1 MATIQTSIKIFDGM
15 TPAFRNMTTSIN
27 TTINSLE
34 RLQRELRNPLDE
46 GGIQASV
53 KIFDRMAPALKN
65 MNTSINAT
73 AKSLERLQQKLNNPI
88 NAGNIQA
95 SQQNLKN
102 IESILTRIEQKI
114 GRNTNEQEN
123 FNNKIRKGSEEGSLL
138 VSKLKSLAGVY
149 IGIRGIE
156 SITKAADTIASTKAR
171 LNLMNDGLQT
181 TEQLN
186 KMIYLSAQSARASYA
201 DTAAQVAKLGI
212 LAGDAFG
219 SSAEVVKFT
228 ELMNKAFVIGGT
240 SASEASAAMYQLT
253 QAMGAGK
260 LQGDE
265 FRSIM
270 ENAPL
275 LATKIADAMGK
286 TKDQL
291 KELSSSGAITAD
303 VIRNALFKASD
314 EIEKKFA
321 SMPITFSQA
330 LTMMKN
336 DAYMIFGQTL
346 GKISGAL
353 QSVRFSEIVVSMRN
367 VMIAISSNIYDTLN
381 IIKNILNSD
390 FFSDFVQGIT
400 LGTVLIIQGL
410 GGITNAA
417 LSVVNVFAQ
426 NWNIIEPIVYGVVA
440 AIAIYSL
447 ALAGMWIWEKL
458 VAASKFAM
466 MFAQMLLNTKTLAG
480 YAYLIK
486 YAAGQWIANE
496 AMLACPIFWI
506 VAGILA
512 FIVVVF
518 VAVAAVNKFAGTNLT
533 ALGVIV
539 GAVFAAVAF
548 IQNIMIWLFNRCVD
562 VNEGIANGWNQCVYH
577 MKQAIAKGVI
587 FIIEKMASLNDS
599 VNNAGNALGKA
610 FVTGANIAIRGVNKL
625 IDLLNKIPGINIG
638 KVGEATFTPVKADNS
653 YIKQQINSLNRW
665 VGDAPEKI
673 KLERMQYKDIG
684 AEFQKGNA
692 LGTKWQNAI
701 SNKLKDTFD
710 INKMLEDAKDKLGL
724 KDLWDKENPLNN
736 LGGFGGD
743 LGKNVKDTAGNTA
756 KMAKTMDKSQE
767 DLKYLRDIAEQEVI
781 NRFTGVNI
789 KIDMNNT
796 NNISKDADVDG
807 IVNVLTEKL
816 NDAMVVSAEG
826 IV

>member
-15 TPAFRNMTTSIN
+15 TPAFRNMTNSIN

-34 RLQRELRNPLDE
+34 RLQGR
-46 GGIQASV
+46 
-53 KIFDRMAPALKN
+53 
-65 MNTSINAT
+65 
-73 AKSLERLQQKLNNPI
+73 LNNPL

-95 SQQNLKN
+95 SQQSLNN

-123 FNNKIRKGSEEGSLL
+123 FNNKIRQGSEAGSLL
-138 VSKLKSLAGVY
+138 VSKLKSIAGIY
-149 IGIRGIE
+149 IGIKGIE

-181 TEQLN
+181 TDQLN

-219 SSAEVVKFT
+219 SSVEVVKFT

-240 SASEASAAMYQLT
+240 SANEASAAMYQLT

-270 ENAPL
+270 ENAPM

-291 KELSSSGAITAD
+291 KDLSSSGAITAD
-303 VIRNALFKASD
+303 IIRNALFKASA

-336 DAYMIFGQTL
+336 DAYMIFSETL

-400 LGTVLIIQGL
+400 LGAVLIIQGL

-426 NWNIIEPIVYGVVA
+426 NWNIIEPIVYGVAAAIGIYTIVAIALAVANKVASLSAAWFNFQMTQTVIMHELATGATWMQVA
-440 AIAIYSL
+440 AQYGLNA
-447 ALAGMWIWEKL
+447 AL
-458 VAASKFAM
+458 
-466 MFAQMLLNTKTLAG
+466 
-480 YAYLIK
+480 Y
-486 YAAGQWIANE
+486 
-496 AMLACPIFWI
+496 ACPLTWI
-506 VAGILA
+506 VLG
-512 FIVVVF
+512 FIAVIAVVF
-518 VAVAAVNKFAGTNLT
+518 VAVAAINKFAGTSLT
-533 ALGVIV
+533 VLGVIV
-539 GAVFAAVAF
+539 GAVFAAVAT
-548 IQNIMIWLFNRCVD
+548 IQNIMIGLLNGCIT
-562 VNEGIANGWNQCVYH
+562 VNEAIANGWNQCVFL

-599 VNNAGNALGKA
+599 VNSAGNALGKA
-610 FVTGANIAIRGVNKL
+610 FIDGANIAIRGVNKL
-625 IDLLNKIPGINIG
+625 VDLLNKIPGVNIG

-653 YIKQQINSLNRW
+653 YIKQQIDSLNRW
-665 VGDAPEKI
+665 VGDAPEKVI
-673 KLERMQYKDIG
+673 LERMGYKDIG
-684 AEFQKGNA
+684 AAFEKGNA
-692 LGTKWQNAI
+692 LGTKWQK
-701 SNKLKDTFD
+701 SLEKKLKDTFD

-767 DLKYLRDIAEQEVI
+767 DLKYLRDIAEQETI

-796 NNISKDADVDG
+796 NNINSEADVDG

>member
-1 MATIQTSIKIFDGM
+1 M

-34 RLQRELRNPLDE
+34 RLQQRLHNPLNT
-46 GGIQASV
+46 GGIQAS
-53 KIFDRMAPALKN
+53 
-65 MNTSINAT
+65 
-73 AKSLERLQQKLNNPI
+73 QQSLNN
-88 NAGNIQA
+88 
-95 SQQNLKN
+95 
-102 IESILTRIEQKI
+102 IENILTRIEQKI

-123 FNNKIRKGSEEGSLL
+123 FNNKIKQGSEAGSLL
-138 VSKLKSLAGVY
+138 VSKLKSLAGIY

-219 SSAEVVKFT
+219 SSAEVIKFT

-240 SASEASAAMYQLT
+240 SANEASAAMYQLT

-321 SMPITFSQA
+321 SMPVTFSQA

-353 QSVRFSEIVVSMRN
+353 QSVRFSEIVVSIRN

-381 IIKNILNSD
+381 IIKNILNSE
-390 FFSDFVQGIT
+390 FFSNLVQGFTFCAVVIT
-400 LGTVLIIQGL
+400 KSLGSIVNT
-410 GGITNAA
+410 A
-417 LSVVNVFAQ
+417 LNIVNIFAQ
-426 NWNIIEPIVYGVVA
+426 NWSIIKPIVFGVASVFILFRGVLLATKIATIGNVIANVA
-440 AIAIYSL
+440 H
-447 ALAGMWIWEKL
+447 
-458 VAASKFAM
+458 AASSSLSALM
-466 MFAQMLLNTKTLAG
+466 TNIQAAALMRSNGATLSATIATWGLN
-480 YAYLIK
+480 
-486 YAAGQWIANE
+486 AAL
-496 AMLACPIFWI
+496 LACPITW
-506 VAGILA
+506 VVLGILA
-512 FIVVVF
+512 FVVVVF
-518 VAVAAVNKFAGTNLT
+518 VAVAAVNKFAGTSLT

-539 GAVFAAVAF
+539 GAVFAAVAA
-548 IQNIMIWLFNRCVD
+548 IQNVMIWLLNGCIA
-562 VNEGIANGWNQCVYH
+562 VNEGITNGWNQCVYL

-587 FIIEKMASLNDS
+587 FIIEKMASLNNS

-610 FVTGANIAIRGVNKL
+610 FIDGANIAIRGVNKL
-625 IDLLNKIPGINIG
+625 IDLINKIPGINIG

-653 YIKQQINSLNRW
+653 YIKQQIDSLNRW
-665 VGDAPEKI
+665 VGDAPEKV
-673 KLERMQYKDIG
+673 KLERMGYKDIG
-684 AEFQKGNA
+684 AAFQKGNA

-701 SNKLKDTFD
+701 TDKFKDTFD
-710 INKMLEDAKDKLGL
+710 INKMLEDAKKKLGL
-724 KDLWDKENPLNN
+724 DDLWNKQNPLNN

-767 DLKYLRDIAEQEVI
+767 DLKYLRDIAEQETI

-796 NNISKDADVDG
+796 NNISKDTDVDG

>member
-34 RLQRELRNPLDE
+34 RLQQRLHNPL
-46 GGIQASV
+46 
-53 KIFDRMAPALKN
+53 
-65 MNTSINAT
+65 
-73 AKSLERLQQKLNNPI
+73 
-88 NAGNIQA
+88 NAGSIQA
-95 SQQNLKN
+95 SQQSLNN

-123 FNNKIRKGSEEGSLL
+123 FNNKIRQGSEAGSLL
-138 VSKLKSLAGVY
+138 VSKLKSIAGIY
-149 IGIRGIE
+149 IGIKGIE
-156 SITKAADTIASTKAR
+156 SITKATDTIASTKAR

-219 SSAEVVKFT
+219 SSAEVIKFT

-240 SASEASAAMYQLT
+240 SANEASAAMYQLT

-275 LATKIADAMGK
+275 LAAKIADAMGK

-303 VIRNALFKASD
+303 VIRNALFKASN

-336 DAYMIFGQTL
+336 DAYMIFSETL

-400 LGTVLIIQGL
+400 LGAVLIIQGL

-426 NWNIIEPIVYGVVA
+426 NWNIIEPIVYGVAAAIGIYTIA
-440 AIAIYSL
+440 AIALAVANKVASL
-447 ALAGMWIWEKL
+447 SAAWFNFQMTQTVIMHELATGATWMQ
-458 VAASKFAM
+458 VAA
-466 MFAQMLLNTKTLAG
+466 QYGLN
-480 YAYLIK
+480 
-486 YAAGQWIANE
+486 AA
-496 AMLACPIFWI
+496 LYACPLTWI
-506 VAGILA
+506 VLG
-512 FIVVVF
+512 FIAVIAVVF
-518 VAVAAVNKFAGTNLT
+518 VAVAAINKFAGTSLT
-533 ALGVIV
+533 VLGVIV
-539 GAVFAAVAF
+539 GAVFAAVAT
-548 IQNIMIWLFNRCVD
+548 IQNIMIGLLNGCIA
-562 VNEGIANGWNQCVYH
+562 VNEGITNGWNQCVYL

-587 FIIEKMASLNDS
+587 FIIEKMASLNNS

-610 FVTGANIAIRGVNKL
+610 FIDGANIAIRGVNKL
-625 IDLLNKIPGINIG
+625 IDLINKIPGINIG

-653 YIKQQINSLNRW
+653 YIKQQIDSLNKW

-673 KLERMQYKDIG
+673 KLDRMGYKDIG

-701 SNKLKDTFD
+701 TDKFKDTFD

-724 KDLWDKENPLNN
+724 KDLWDKDNPLNN

-767 DLKYLRDIAEQEVI
+767 DLKYLRDIAEQETI

-796 NNISKDADVDG
+796 NNISKDTDVDG

>member
-1 MATIQTSIKIFDGM
+1 MATIQTSIRIFDGM

-34 RLQRELRNPLDE
+34 RLQQRLHNPLNT
-46 GGIQASV
+46 GGIQ
-53 KIFDRMAPALKN
+53 
-65 MNTSINAT
+65 T
-73 AKSLERLQQKLNNPI
+73 
-88 NAGNIQA
+88 
-95 SQQNLKN
+95 SQQSLNN

-123 FNNKIRKGSEEGSLL
+123 FNNKIKQGSEASSVL
-138 VSKLKSLAGVY
+138 VAKLRSIAGVY
-149 IGIRGIE
+149 IGIKGIE

-181 TEQLN
+181 TDQLN

-201 DTAAQVAKLGI
+201 DTAAQIAKLGI

-219 SSAEVVKFT
+219 SSAEVIKFT

-240 SASEASAAMYQLT
+240 SANEASAAMYQLT

-275 LATKIADAMGK
+275 LAAKIADAMGK

-303 VIRNALFKASD
+303 IIRNALFKASN

-400 LGTVLIIQGL
+400 LGAILIINGL
-410 GGITNAA
+410 GWVTNAA
-417 LSVVNVFAQ
+417 LNVANVFAQ
-426 NWNIIEPIVYGVVA
+426 NWNIIEPIVYGVAAAIGIYTIA
-440 AIAIYSL
+440 AIALAVANKVASL
-447 ALAGMWIWEKL
+447 SAAWFNFQMTQTVIMHELATGATWMQ
-458 VAASKFAM
+458 VAA
-466 MFAQMLLNTKTLAG
+466 QYGLNAAL
-480 YAYLIK
+480 YACPLT
-486 YAAGQWIANE
+486 WIA
-496 AMLACPIFWI
+496 L
-506 VAGILA
+506 G
-512 FIVVVF
+512 FIAVIAVVF
-518 VAVAAVNKFAGTNLT
+518 VAVAAINKFAGTSLT
-533 ALGVIV
+533 VLGVIV
-539 GAVFAAVAF
+539 GAVFAAVAA
-548 IQNIMIWLFNRCVD
+548 IQNVMIWLLNGCIA
-562 VNEGIANGWNQCVYH
+562 VNEGITNGWNQCVYL

-610 FVTGANIAIRGVNKL
+610 FVAGANIAIRGVNKL
-625 IDLLNKIPGINIG
+625 IDLLNKIPGVNIG

-653 YIKQQINSLNRW
+653 YIKQQIDSLNKW

-673 KLERMQYKDIG
+673 KLDRMGYKDIG
-684 AEFQKGNA
+684 AAFQKGNA

-701 SNKLKDTFD
+701 TDKFKDTFD
-710 INKMLEDAKDKLGL
+710 INKMLEDAKKKLGL
-724 KDLWDKENPLNN
+724 DDLWNKQNPLNN

-767 DLKYLRDIAEQEVI
+767 DLKYLRDIAEQETI

>member
-34 RLQRELRNPLDE
+34 RLQQRLHNPL
-46 GGIQASV
+46 
-53 KIFDRMAPALKN
+53 
-65 MNTSINAT
+65 
-73 AKSLERLQQKLNNPI
+73 
-88 NAGNIQA
+88 NAGSIQA
-95 SQQNLKN
+95 SQQSLNN

-123 FNNKIRKGSEEGSLL
+123 FNNKIRQGSEAGSLL
-138 VSKLKSLAGVY
+138 VSKLKSIAGIY
-149 IGIRGIE
+149 IGIKGIE

-219 SSAEVVKFT
+219 SSAEVIKFT

-240 SASEASAAMYQLT
+240 SANEASAAMYQLT

-275 LATKIADAMGK
+275 LAAKIADAMGK

-303 VIRNALFKASD
+303 VIRNALFKASN

-336 DAYMIFGQTL
+336 DAYMIFSETL

-400 LGTVLIIQGL
+400 LGAVLIIQGL

-426 NWNIIEPIVYGVVA
+426 NWNIIEPIVYGVAAAIGIYTIA
-440 AIAIYSL
+440 AIALAVANKVASL
-447 ALAGMWIWEKL
+447 SAAWFNFQMTQTVIMHELATGATWMQ
-458 VAASKFAM
+458 VAA
-466 MFAQMLLNTKTLAG
+466 QYGLN
-480 YAYLIK
+480 
-486 YAAGQWIANE
+486 AA
-496 AMLACPIFWI
+496 LYACPLTWI
-506 VAGILA
+506 VLG
-512 FIVVVF
+512 FIAVIAVVF
-518 VAVAAVNKFAGTNLT
+518 VAVAAINKFAGTSLT
-533 ALGVIV
+533 VLGVIV
-539 GAVFAAVAF
+539 GAVFAAVAT
-548 IQNIMIWLFNRCVD
+548 IQNIMIGLLNGCIA
-562 VNEGIANGWNQCVYH
+562 VNVGITNGWNQCVYL

-587 FIIEKMASLNDS
+587 FIIEKMASLNNS

-610 FVTGANIAIRGVNKL
+610 FIDGANIAIRGVNKL
-625 IDLLNKIPGINIG
+625 IDLINKIPGINIG

-653 YIKQQINSLNRW
+653 YIKQQIDSLNKW

-673 KLERMQYKDIG
+673 KLDRMGYKDIG

-701 SNKLKDTFD
+701 TDKFKDTFD
-710 INKMLEDAKDKLGL
+710 INKMLEDAKKKLGL
-724 KDLWDKENPLNN
+724 DDLWNKQNPLNN

-767 DLKYLRDIAEQEVI
+767 DLKYLRDIAEQETI

-796 NNISKDADVDG
+796 NNISKDTDVDG

>member
-27 TTINSLE
+27 TTINSL
-34 RLQRELRNPLDE
+34 D
-46 GGIQASV
+46 
-53 KIFDRMAPALKN
+53 
-65 MNTSINAT
+65 
-73 AKSLERLQQKLNNPI
+73 RLQQRLHNPI
-88 NAGNIQA
+88 NAGSIQA
-95 SQQNLKN
+95 SQQSLNN

-114 GRNTNEQEN
+114 KGNTNEQEN
-123 FNNKIRKGSEEGSLL
+123 FNNKIRQGSEAGSLL
-138 VSKLKSLAGVY
+138 VSKLKSIAGIY
-149 IGIRGIE
+149 IGIKGIE

-181 TEQLN
+181 TDQLN

-240 SASEASAAMYQLT
+240 SANEASAAMYQLT

-270 ENAPL
+270 ENAPM

-321 SMPITFSQA
+321 SMAITFSQA

-336 DAYMIFGQTL
+336 DAYMIFSETL

-400 LGTVLIIQGL
+400 LGAVLIIQGL

-426 NWNIIEPIVYGVVA
+426 NWNIIEPIVYGVAAAIGIYTIA
-440 AIAIYSL
+440 AIALAVANKVASL
-447 ALAGMWIWEKL
+447 SAAWFNFQMTQTVIMHELATGATWMQ
-458 VAASKFAM
+458 VAA
-466 MFAQMLLNTKTLAG
+466 QYGLN
-480 YAYLIK
+480 
-486 YAAGQWIANE
+486 AA
-496 AMLACPIFWI
+496 LYACPLTWI
-506 VAGILA
+506 VLG
-512 FIVVVF
+512 FIAVIAVVF
-518 VAVAAVNKFAGTNLT
+518 VAVAAINKFAGTSLT
-533 ALGVIV
+533 VLGVIV
-539 GAVFAAVAF
+539 GAVFAAVAA
-548 IQNIMIWLFNRCVD
+548 IQNVMIWLLNGCIA
-562 VNEGIANGWNQCVYH
+562 VNEGITNGWNQCVYL

-599 VNNAGNALGKA
+599 VNSAGNALGKA
-610 FVTGANIAIRGVNKL
+610 FIDGANIAIRGVNKL
-625 IDLLNKIPGINIG
+625 VDLLNKIPGVDIG

-653 YIKQQINSLNRW
+653 TIKKQIADLNKW

-701 SNKLKDTFD
+701 TDKFKDTFD
-710 INKMLEDAKDKLGL
+710 INKMLEDAKKKLGL
-724 KDLWDKENPLNN
+724 DDLWNKQNPLNN

-767 DLKYLRDIAEQEVI
+767 DLKYLRDIAEQETI

-796 NNISKDADVDG
+796 NNISKDTDVDG

-816 NDAMVVSAEG
+816 NDAMIVSAEG

>member
-34 RLQRELRNPLDE
+34 RLQQRLHNPLNT
-46 GGIQASV
+46 GGIQAS
-53 KIFDRMAPALKN
+53 
-65 MNTSINAT
+65 
-73 AKSLERLQQKLNNPI
+73 QQSLNN
-88 NAGNIQA
+88 
-95 SQQNLKN
+95 
-102 IESILTRIEQKI
+102 IENILTRIEQKI

-123 FNNKIRKGSEEGSLL
+123 FNNKIKQGSEAGSLL
-138 VSKLKSLAGVY
+138 VSKLKSLAGIY

-201 DTAAQVAKLGI
+201 DTAAQVSKLGI
-212 LAGDAFG
+212 LAGEAFG
-219 SSAEVVKFT
+219 SSAEVVKFA
-228 ELMNKAFVIGGT
+228 ELMNKSFVIGGT

-253 QAMGAGK
+253 QAMAAGK

-275 LATKIADAMGK
+275 LATKIAESMGK
-286 TKDQL
+286 GKEALKD
-291 KELSSSGAITAD
+291 LSRTGAITAD
-303 VIRNALFKASD
+303 VVRNALFKASA
-314 EIEKKFA
+314 EIEKKFE

-353 QSVRFSEIVVSMRN
+353 QSVRFSEIVVSIRN

-381 IIKNILNSD
+381 IIKNILNSE
-390 FFSDFVQGIT
+390 FFSNLVQGFTFCVVVIT
-400 LGTVLIIQGL
+400 KSLGSIVNT
-410 GGITNAA
+410 A
-417 LSVVNVFAQ
+417 LNIVNIFAQ
-426 NWNIIEPIVYGVVA
+426 NWSIIKPIVFGVASVFILFRGVLLATKIATIGNVIANVA
-440 AIAIYSL
+440 H
-447 ALAGMWIWEKL
+447 
-458 VAASKFAM
+458 AASSSLSALM
-466 MFAQMLLNTKTLAG
+466 TNIQAAALMRSNGATLSATIATWGLN
-480 YAYLIK
+480 
-486 YAAGQWIANE
+486 AAL
-496 AMLACPIFWI
+496 LACPITW
-506 VAGILA
+506 VVLGILA
-512 FIVVVF
+512 FVVVVF
-518 VAVAAVNKFAGTNLT
+518 VAVAAVNKFAGTSLT

-539 GAVFAAVAF
+539 GAVFAAVAA
-548 IQNIMIWLFNRCVD
+548 IQNVMIWLLNGCIA
-562 VNEGIANGWNQCVYH
+562 VNEGITNGWNQCVYL

-587 FIIEKMASLNDS
+587 FIIEKMASLNNS

-610 FVTGANIAIRGVNKL
+610 FIDGANIAIRGVNKL
-625 IDLLNKIPGINIG
+625 IDLINKIPGINIG

-653 YIKQQINSLNRW
+653 YIKQQIDSLSRW
-665 VGDAPEKI
+665 VGDAPEKV
-673 KLERMQYKDIG
+673 KLERMGYKDIG
-684 AEFQKGNA
+684 AAFQKGNA

-701 SNKLKDTFD
+701 TDKFKDTFD
-710 INKMLEDAKDKLGL
+710 INKMLEDAKKKLGL
-724 KDLWDKENPLNN
+724 DDLWNKQNPLNN

-767 DLKYLRDIAEQEVI
+767 DLKYLRDIAEQETI

-796 NNISKDADVDG
+796 NNINKDADLDG

-826 IV
+826 VV

>member
-27 TTINSLE
+27 TTINSL
-34 RLQRELRNPLDE
+34 D
-46 GGIQASV
+46 
-53 KIFDRMAPALKN
+53 
-65 MNTSINAT
+65 
-73 AKSLERLQQKLNNPI
+73 RLQQRLHNPI
-88 NAGNIQA
+88 NAGSIQA
-95 SQQNLKN
+95 SQQSLNN

-123 FNNKIRKGSEEGSLL
+123 FNNKIKQGSEAGSLL
-138 VSKLKSLAGVY
+138 VSKLKSIAGIY
-149 IGIRGIE
+149 IGIKGIE

-181 TEQLN
+181 TDQLN

-219 SSAEVVKFT
+219 SSAEVIKFT

-240 SASEASAAMYQLT
+240 SANEASAAMYQLT

-303 VIRNALFKASD
+303 VIRNALFKASN
-314 EIEKKFA
+314 EIEKKFE

-353 QSVRFSEIVVSMRN
+353 QSVRFSEIVVSIRN

-381 IIKNILNSD
+381 IIKNILNSE
-390 FFSDFVQGIT
+390 FFSNLVQGFTFCAVVIT
-400 LGTVLIIQGL
+400 KSLGSIVNT
-410 GGITNAA
+410 A
-417 LSVVNVFAQ
+417 LNIVNIFAQ
-426 NWNIIEPIVYGVVA
+426 NWSIIKPIVFGVASVFILFRGVLLATKIATIGNVIANVA
-440 AIAIYSL
+440 H
-447 ALAGMWIWEKL
+447 
-458 VAASKFAM
+458 AASSSLSALM
-466 MFAQMLLNTKTLAG
+466 TNIQAAALMRSNGATLSATIATWGLN
-480 YAYLIK
+480 
-486 YAAGQWIANE
+486 AAL
-496 AMLACPIFWI
+496 LACPITW
-506 VAGILA
+506 VVLGILA
-512 FIVVVF
+512 FVVVVF
-518 VAVAAVNKFAGTNLT
+518 VAVAAVNKFAGTSLT

-562 VNEGIANGWNQCVYH
+562 VNEGITNGWNQCVFF

-653 YIKQQINSLNRW
+653 HIKQQINSLNRW
-665 VGDAPEKI
+665 VGDAPEKV
-673 KLERMQYKDIG
+673 KLDRMGYKDIG

-767 DLKYLRDIAEQEVI
+767 DLKYLRDIAEQETI

-796 NNISKDADVDG
+796 NNISKDTDLDG

-826 IV
+826 VV

>member
-15 TPAFRNMTTSIN
+15 TPAFRNMTNSIN

-34 RLQRELRNPLDE
+34 RLQGR
-46 GGIQASV
+46 
-53 KIFDRMAPALKN
+53 
-65 MNTSINAT
+65 
-73 AKSLERLQQKLNNPI
+73 LNNPL

-95 SQQNLKN
+95 SQQSLNN

-123 FNNKIRKGSEEGSLL
+123 FNNKIRQGSEAGSLL
-138 VSKLKSLAGVY
+138 VSKLKSLAGIY

-201 DTAAQVAKLGI
+201 DTAAQVSKLGI
-212 LAGDAFG
+212 LAGEAFG
-219 SSAEVVKFT
+219 SSAEVVKFA
-228 ELMNKAFVIGGT
+228 ELMNKSFVIGGT

-253 QAMGAGK
+253 QAMAAGK

-275 LATKIADAMGK
+275 LATKIAESMGK
-286 TKDQL
+286 GKEALKD
-291 KELSSSGAITAD
+291 LSRTGAITAD
-303 VIRNALFKASD
+303 VVRNALFKASA
-314 EIEKKFA
+314 EIEKKFE

-353 QSVRFSEIVVSMRN
+353 QSVRFSEIVVSIRN

-381 IIKNILNSD
+381 IIKNILNSE
-390 FFSDFVQGIT
+390 FFSNLVQGFTFCVVVIT
-400 LGTVLIIQGL
+400 KSLGSIVNTALNIVNIFAQNSSIIKPIVFGVASVFILFRGVLLATKIATIGNVIANVAHAASSSLSALMTNIQAAALMRSNGATLSATIATWGL
-410 GGITNAA
+410 NAA
-417 LSVVNVFAQ
+417 L
-426 NWNIIEPIVYGVVA
+426 
-440 AIAIYSL
+440 
-447 ALAGMWIWEKL
+447 
-458 VAASKFAM
+458 
-466 MFAQMLLNTKTLAG
+466 
-480 YAYLIK
+480 
-486 YAAGQWIANE
+486 
-496 AMLACPIFWI
+496 LACPITW
-506 VAGILA
+506 VVLGILA
-512 FIVVVF
+512 FVVVVF
-518 VAVAAVNKFAGTNLT
+518 VAVAAVNKFAGTSLT

-539 GAVFAAVAF
+539 GAVFAAVAA
-548 IQNIMIWLFNRCVD
+548 IQNVMIWLLNGCIA
-562 VNEGIANGWNQCVYH
+562 VNEGITNGWNQCVYL

-610 FVTGANIAIRGVNKL
+610 FVAGANIAIRGVNKL
-625 IDLLNKIPGINIG
+625 IDLLNKIPGVNIG

-653 YIKQQINSLNRW
+653 YIKQQIDSLNKW

-673 KLERMQYKDIG
+673 KLDRMGYKDIG

-701 SNKLKDTFD
+701 TDKFKDTFD
-710 INKMLEDAKDKLGL
+710 INKMLEDAKKKLGL
-724 KDLWDKENPLNN
+724 DDLWNKQNPLNN

-796 NNISKDADVDG
+796 NNINSDTDVDG

>member
-27 TTINSLE
+27 TTINSL
-34 RLQRELRNPLDE
+34 D
-46 GGIQASV
+46 
-53 KIFDRMAPALKN
+53 
-65 MNTSINAT
+65 
-73 AKSLERLQQKLNNPI
+73 RLQQRLHNPI
-88 NAGNIQA
+88 NAGSIQA
-95 SQQNLKN
+95 SQQSLNN

-114 GRNTNEQEN
+114 KGNTNEQEN
-123 FNNKIRKGSEEGSLL
+123 FNNKIRQGSEAGSLL
-138 VSKLKSLAGVY
+138 VSKLKSLAGIY

-181 TEQLN
+181 TDQLN

-201 DTAAQVAKLGI
+201 DTAAQVSKLGI
-212 LAGDAFG
+212 LAGDAFS
-219 SSAEVVKFT
+219 SSAEVVKFA
-228 ELMNKAFVIGGT
+228 ELMNKSFVIGGT

-253 QAMGAGK
+253 QAMAAGK

-275 LATKIADAMGK
+275 LAEKIAQSMGK
-286 TKDQL
+286 GKEALKD
-291 KELSSSGAITAD
+291 LSRTGAITAD
-303 VIRNALFKASD
+303 VVRNALFKASA
-314 EIEKKFA
+314 EIEKKFE

-330 LTMMKN
+330 MIMMKN
-336 DAYMIFGQTL
+336 DAYMIFSETL

-400 LGTVLIIQGL
+400 LGAVLIIQGL

-426 NWNIIEPIVYGVVA
+426 NWNIIEPIVYGVAAAIGIYTIA
-440 AIAIYSL
+440 AIALAVANKVASL
-447 ALAGMWIWEKL
+447 SAAWFNFQMTQTVIMHELATGATWMQ
-458 VAASKFAM
+458 VAA
-466 MFAQMLLNTKTLAG
+466 QYGLN
-480 YAYLIK
+480 
-486 YAAGQWIANE
+486 AA
-496 AMLACPIFWI
+496 LYACPLTWI
-506 VAGILA
+506 VLG
-512 FIVVVF
+512 FIAVIAVVF
-518 VAVAAVNKFAGTNLT
+518 VAVAAINKFAGTSLT
-533 ALGVIV
+533 VLGVIV
-539 GAVFAAVAF
+539 GAVFAAVAT
-548 IQNIMIWLFNRCVD
+548 IQNIMIGLLNGCIT
-562 VNEGIANGWNQCVYH
+562 VNEAIANGWNQCVFF

-610 FVTGANIAIRGVNKL
+610 FVDGANIAIRGVNKL
-625 IDLLNKIPGINIG
+625 IDLINKIPGVNIG

-653 YIKQQINSLNRW
+653 YIQQQINSLNKW
-665 VGDAPEKI
+665 VGNAPEKVT
-673 KLERMQYKDIG
+673 LERMGYKDIG
-684 AEFQKGNA
+684 AAFEKGNA

-701 SNKLKDTFD
+701 TDKFKDTFD
-710 INKMLEDAKDKLGL
+710 INKMLEDAKKKLGL
-724 KDLWDKENPLNN
+724 DDLWNKQNPLNN

-743 LGKNVKDTAGNTA
+743 LGKSAKDTAGNTA

-796 NNISKDADVDG
+796 NNINSEADVDG

>member
-15 TPAFRNMTTSIN
+15 TPAFRNMTNSIN

-34 RLQRELRNPLDE
+34 RLQGR
-46 GGIQASV
+46 
-53 KIFDRMAPALKN
+53 
-65 MNTSINAT
+65 
-73 AKSLERLQQKLNNPI
+73 LNNPL

-95 SQQNLKN
+95 SQQSLNN

-123 FNNKIRKGSEEGSLL
+123 FNNKIRQGSEAGSLL
-138 VSKLKSLAGVY
+138 VSKLKSIAGIY
-149 IGIRGIE
+149 IGIKGID
-156 SITKAADTIASTKAR
+156 SITKVADTIASTKAR

-181 TEQLN
+181 TDQLN

-201 DTAAQVAKLGI
+201 DTAAQIAKLGI

-219 SSAEVVKFT
+219 SSAEVIKFT

-240 SASEASAAMYQLT
+240 SANEASAAMYQLT

-353 QSVRFSEIVVSMRN
+353 QSVRFSEIVVSIRN

-381 IIKNILNSD
+381 IIKNILNSE
-390 FFSDFVQGIT
+390 FFSNLVQGFTFCVVVIT
-400 LGTVLIIQGL
+400 KSLGSIVNT
-410 GGITNAA
+410 A
-417 LSVVNVFAQ
+417 LNIVNIFAQ
-426 NWNIIEPIVYGVVA
+426 NWSIIKPIVFGVASVFILFRGVLLATKIATIGNVIANVA
-440 AIAIYSL
+440 H
-447 ALAGMWIWEKL
+447 
-458 VAASKFAM
+458 AASSSLSALM
-466 MFAQMLLNTKTLAG
+466 TNIQAAALMRSNGATLSATIATWGLN
-480 YAYLIK
+480 
-486 YAAGQWIANE
+486 AAL
-496 AMLACPIFWI
+496 LACPITW
-506 VAGILA
+506 VVLGILA
-512 FIVVVF
+512 FVVVVF
-518 VAVAAVNKFAGTNLT
+518 VAVAAVNKFAGTSLT

-539 GAVFAAVAF
+539 GAVFAAVAA
-548 IQNIMIWLFNRCVD
+548 IQNVMIWLLNGCIA
-562 VNEGIANGWNQCVYH
+562 VNEGITNGWNQCVYL

-610 FVTGANIAIRGVNKL
+610 FVAGANIAIRGVNKL
-625 IDLLNKIPGINIG
+625 IDLLNKIPGVNIG

-653 YIKQQINSLNRW
+653 YIKQQIDSLNKW

-673 KLERMQYKDIG
+673 KLDRMGYKDIG

-701 SNKLKDTFD
+701 TDKFKDTFD
-710 INKMLEDAKDKLGL
+710 INKMLEDAKKKLGL
-724 KDLWDKENPLNN
+724 DDLWNKQNPLNN

-767 DLKYLRDIAEQEVI
+767 DLKYLRDIAEQETI

-796 NNISKDADVDG
+796 NNISKDTDVDG

-816 NDAMVVSAEG
+816 NDAMIVSAEG

>member
-34 RLQRELRNPLDE
+34 RLQQRLHNPL
-46 GGIQASV
+46 
-53 KIFDRMAPALKN
+53 
-65 MNTSINAT
+65 
-73 AKSLERLQQKLNNPI
+73 
-88 NAGNIQA
+88 NAGSIQA
-95 SQQNLKN
+95 SQQSLNN
-102 IESILTRIEQKI
+102 IESILARIEQKI
-114 GRNTNEQEN
+114 KGNTNEQEN
-123 FNNKIRKGSEEGSLL
+123 FNNKIKQGSEAGSVL
-138 VSKLKSLAGVY
+138 VSKLKSLAGIY
-149 IGIRGIE
+149 IGIKGIE

-171 LNLMNDGLQT
+171 LALMNDGLQT

-219 SSAEVVKFT
+219 SSAEVIKFT

-240 SASEASAAMYQLT
+240 SANEASAAMYQLT

-390 FFSDFVQGIT
+390 FFSDFVRGIT
-400 LGTVLIIQGL
+400 LGTILIINGL
-410 GGITNAA
+410 GWVTNAA
-417 LSVVNVFAQ
+417 LNVANVFAQ
-426 NWNIIEPIVYGVVA
+426 NWSIIAPIVYGIVTAIGVYTIATLALAVSKKIAALSEAWFNFQMTQTVIMFELAAGATWRQIAAQYGLNAALYACPLTWIVLGFIAIIAVVFMAVA
-440 AIAIYSL
+440 AI
-447 ALAGMWIWEKL
+447 
-458 VAASKFAM
+458 
-466 MFAQMLLNTKTLAG
+466 
-480 YAYLIK
+480 
-486 YAAGQWIANE
+486 
-496 AMLACPIFWI
+496 
-506 VAGILA
+506 
-512 FIVVVF
+512 
-518 VAVAAVNKFAGTNLT
+518 NKFAGTSLT
-533 ALGVIV
+533 VLGVIV
-539 GAVFAAVAF
+539 GAVFAAVAT
-548 IQNIMIWLFNRCVD
+548 IQNVMIGLLNGCIA
-562 VNEGIANGWNQCVYH
+562 VNEGIANGWNQCVFF

-599 VNNAGNALGKA
+599 VNSAGNALGKA
-610 FVTGANIAIRGVNKL
+610 FVDGANIAIRGVNKL
-625 IDLLNKIPGINIG
+625 VDLLNKIPGVDIG

-653 YIKQQINSLNRW
+653 TIKKQIADLNKW

-673 KLERMQYKDIG
+673 KLDRMGYKDIG

-710 INKMLEDAKDKLGL
+710 INKMLEDAKKKLGL
-724 KDLWDKENPLNN
+724 DDLWNKQNPLNN
-736 LGGFGGD
+736 LGGFGSGD

-781 NRFTGVNI
+781 NRYTGVNI

-796 NNISKDADVDG
+796 NNINSDTDVDG

>member
-114 GRNTNEQEN
+114 GRNTNEQEK

-400 LGTVLIIQGL
+400 LGAVLIIQGL

-426 NWNIIEPIVYGVVA
+426 NWNIIEPIVYGVTA
-440 AIAIYSL
+440 AIGGYLIVAGAMKVATLACAVANTILAFTTGGL
-447 ALAGMWIWEKL
+447 ALQKRIL
-458 VAASKFAM
+458 RAATMLQIGETFAATA
-466 MFAQMLLNTKTLAG
+466 AQMGLN
-480 YAYLIK
+480 
-486 YAAGQWIANE
+486 AAL
-496 AMLACPIFWI
+496 LACPITW
-506 VAGILA
+506 VVLGILA
-512 FIVVVF
+512 FVVVVF
-518 VAVAAVNKFAGTNLT
+518 VAVAAVNKFAGTSLT

-562 VNEGIANGWNQCVYH
+562 VNEGITNGWNQCVFL

-767 DLKYLRDIAEQEVI
+767 DLKYLRDIAEQETI
-781 NRFTGVNI
+781 NRFTGVN
-789 KIDMNNT
+789 
-796 NNISKDADVDG
+796 
-807 IVNVLTEKL
+807 
-816 NDAMVVSAEG
+816 
-826 IV
+826 

>member
-34 RLQRELRNPLDE
+34 RLQQRLHNPL
-46 GGIQASV
+46 
-53 KIFDRMAPALKN
+53 
-65 MNTSINAT
+65 NT
-73 AKSLERLQQKLNNPI
+73 
-88 NAGNIQA
+88 GNIQA
-95 SQQNLKN
+95 SQQSLNN
-102 IESILTRIEQKI
+102 IENILTRIEQKI

-123 FNNKIRKGSEEGSLL
+123 FNNSIKRGSDASSVL
-138 VSKLKSLAGVY
+138 VSRLKNIAGIY
-149 IGIRGIE
+149 IGMRGIE
-156 SITKAADTIASTKAR
+156 SITKAADTISSTKAR

-181 TEQLN
+181 TDQLN

-240 SASEASAAMYQLT
+240 SANEASAAMYQLT

-270 ENAPL
+270 ENAPM

-291 KELSSSGAITAD
+291 KDLSSSGAITAD
-303 VIRNALFKASD
+303 IIRNALFKASD

-336 DAYMIFGQTL
+336 DAYMIFSETL

-400 LGTVLIIQGL
+400 LGAVLIIQGL

-417 LSVVNVFAQ
+417 LSVVNIFAQ
-426 NWNIIEPIVYGVVA
+426 NWSIIAPIVYGVIA
-440 AIAIYSL
+440 AISLYSI
-447 ALAGMWIWEKL
+447 ALAGIWIWEKL

-506 VAGILA
+506 IAGILA
-512 FIVVVF
+512 FVVVVF
-518 VAVAAVNKFAGTNLT
+518 VAVAAINKFAGTSLT

-539 GAVFAAVAF
+539 GAVSVAASFIGNLFIATGNLIIDIVALIYNTLSGFAEFFANFLDDPIGSVIRAVSGMANAVLGIIRSIASAF
-548 IQNIMIWLFNRCVD
+548 DTVFGSNLADAVSGWQDKLQGWTDKVAGEAKIKVERMDPNKLHFDRFNYGKAWDAGYKWGDKLETNIKDKFDIS
-562 VNEGIANGWNQCVYH
+562 
-577 MKQAIAKGVI
+577 
-587 FIIEKMASLNDS
+587 KMA
-599 VNNAGNALGKA
+599 
-610 FVTGANIAIRGVNKL
+610 
-625 IDLLNKIPGINIG
+625 
-638 KVGEATFTPVKADNS
+638 
-653 YIKQQINSLNRW
+653 
-665 VGDAPEKI
+665 
-673 KLERMQYKDIG
+673 
-684 AEFQKGNA
+684 
-692 LGTKWQNAI
+692 
-701 SNKLKDTFD
+701 
-710 INKMLEDAKDKLGL
+710 EDAKKKLGL
-724 KDLWDKENPLNN
+724 DDLWDKKYGLGDGFGSAGLNSPLNDAAK
-736 LGGFGGD
+736 GA
-743 LGKNVKDTAGNTA
+743 KDTAGNTA

-789 KIDMNNT
+789 KIDMNNI
-796 NNISKDADVDG
+796 NNISKDTDVDG

>member
-15 TPAFRNMTTSIN
+15 TPAFRNMTNSIN

-34 RLQRELRNPLDE
+34 RLQGR
-46 GGIQASV
+46 
-53 KIFDRMAPALKN
+53 
-65 MNTSINAT
+65 
-73 AKSLERLQQKLNNPI
+73 LNNPL

-95 SQQNLKN
+95 SQQSLNN

-123 FNNKIRKGSEEGSLL
+123 FNNKIKQGSEASSVL
-138 VSKLKSLAGVY
+138 VAKLRSIAGVY
-149 IGIRGIE
+149 IGIKGIE

-181 TEQLN
+181 TDQLN

-201 DTAAQVAKLGI
+201 DTAAQVSKLGI
-212 LAGDAFG
+212 LAGDAFS
-219 SSAEVVKFT
+219 SSAEVVKFA
-228 ELMNKAFVIGGT
+228 ELMNKSFVIGGT

-253 QAMGAGK
+253 QAMAAGK

-275 LATKIADAMGK
+275 LAEKIAQSMGK
-286 TKDQL
+286 GKEALKD
-291 KELSSSGAITAD
+291 LSRTGAITAD
-303 VIRNALFKASD
+303 VVRNALFKASA
-314 EIEKKFA
+314 EIEKKFE

-330 LTMMKN
+330 MIMMKN
-336 DAYMIFGQTL
+336 DAYMIFSETL
-346 GKISGAL
+346 GKISGVL

-400 LGTVLIIQGL
+400 LGAVLIIQGL

-426 NWNIIEPIVYGVVA
+426 NWNIIEQIVYGVAAAIGIYTIA
-440 AIAIYSL
+440 AIALAVANKVASL
-447 ALAGMWIWEKL
+447 SAAWFNFQMTQTVIMHELATGATWMQ
-458 VAASKFAM
+458 VAA
-466 MFAQMLLNTKTLAG
+466 QYGLN
-480 YAYLIK
+480 
-486 YAAGQWIANE
+486 AA
-496 AMLACPIFWI
+496 LYACPLTWI
-506 VAGILA
+506 VLG
-512 FIVVVF
+512 FIAVIAVVF
-518 VAVAAVNKFAGTNLT
+518 VAVAAINKFAGTSLT
-533 ALGVIV
+533 VLGVIV
-539 GAVFAAVAF
+539 GAVFAAVAA
-548 IQNIMIWLFNRCVD
+548 IQNVMIWLLNGCIA
-562 VNEGIANGWNQCVYH
+562 VNEGITNGWNQCVYL

-587 FIIEKMASLNDS
+587 FIIEKMASLNNS

-610 FVTGANIAIRGVNKL
+610 FIDGANIAIRGVNKL
-625 IDLLNKIPGINIG
+625 IDLINKIPGINIG

-653 YIKQQINSLNRW
+653 YIKQQIDSLNRW
-665 VGDAPEKI
+665 VGDAPEKV
-673 KLERMQYKDIG
+673 KLERMGYKDIG
-684 AEFQKGNA
+684 AAFQKGNA

-701 SNKLKDTFD
+701 TDKFKDTFD
-710 INKMLEDAKDKLGL
+710 INKMLEDAKKKLGL
-724 KDLWDKENPLNN
+724 DDLWNKQNPLNN

-743 LGKNVKDTAGNTA
+743 LGKSAKDTAGNTA

>member
-34 RLQRELRNPLDE
+34 RLQQRLHNPL
-46 GGIQASV
+46 
-53 KIFDRMAPALKN
+53 
-65 MNTSINAT
+65 
-73 AKSLERLQQKLNNPI
+73 
-88 NAGNIQA
+88 NAGSIQA
-95 SQQNLKN
+95 SQQSLNN

-123 FNNKIRKGSEEGSLL
+123 FNNKIRQGSEAGSLL
-138 VSKLKSLAGVY
+138 VSKLKSIAGIY
-149 IGIRGIE
+149 IGIKGIE

-219 SSAEVVKFT
+219 SSAEVIKFT

-240 SASEASAAMYQLT
+240 SANEASAAMYQLT

-303 VIRNALFKASD
+303 VIRNALFKASN

-336 DAYMIFGQTL
+336 DAYMIFSETL

-400 LGTVLIIQGL
+400 LGAVLIIQGL

-426 NWNIIEPIVYGVVA
+426 NWNIIEPIVYGVAAAIGIYTIA
-440 AIAIYSL
+440 AIALAVANKVASL
-447 ALAGMWIWEKL
+447 SAAWFNFQMTQTVIMHELATGATWMQ
-458 VAASKFAM
+458 VAA
-466 MFAQMLLNTKTLAG
+466 QYGLN
-480 YAYLIK
+480 
-486 YAAGQWIANE
+486 AA
-496 AMLACPIFWI
+496 LYACPLTWI
-506 VAGILA
+506 VLG
-512 FIVVVF
+512 FIAVIAVVF
-518 VAVAAVNKFAGTNLT
+518 VAVAAINKFAGTSLT
-533 ALGVIV
+533 VLGVIV
-539 GAVFAAVAF
+539 GAVFAAVAT
-548 IQNIMIWLFNRCVD
+548 IQNIMIGLLNGCIA
-562 VNEGIANGWNQCVYH
+562 VNEGITNGWNQCVYL

-587 FIIEKMASLNDS
+587 FIIEKMASLNDA

-610 FVTGANIAIRGVNKL
+610 FIDGANIAIRGVNKL
-625 IDLLNKIPGINIG
+625 IDLINKIPGINIG

-653 YIKQQINSLNRW
+653 YIKQQIDSLNKW

-673 KLERMQYKDIG
+673 KLDRMGYKDIG

-701 SNKLKDTFD
+701 TDKFKDTFD
-710 INKMLEDAKDKLGL
+710 INKMLEDAKKKLGL
-724 KDLWDKENPLNN
+724 DDLWNKQNPLNN

-767 DLKYLRDIAEQEVI
+767 DLKYLRDIAEQETI

-796 NNISKDADVDG
+796 NNISKDTDVDG

-816 NDAMVVSAEG
+816 NDAMIVSAEG

>member
-15 TPAFRNMTTSIN
+15 TPAFRNMTNSIN

-34 RLQRELRNPLDE
+34 RLQGR
-46 GGIQASV
+46 
-53 KIFDRMAPALKN
+53 
-65 MNTSINAT
+65 
-73 AKSLERLQQKLNNPI
+73 LNNPL

-95 SQQNLKN
+95 SQQSLNN

-123 FNNKIRKGSEEGSLL
+123 FNNKIRQGSEAGSLL
-138 VSKLKSLAGVY
+138 VSKLKSIAGIY
-149 IGIRGIE
+149 IGIKGID
-156 SITKAADTIASTKAR
+156 SITKVADTIASTKAR

-181 TEQLN
+181 TDQLN

-201 DTAAQVAKLGI
+201 DTAAQIAKLGI

-219 SSAEVVKFT
+219 SSAEVIKFT

-240 SASEASAAMYQLT
+240 SANEASAAMYQLT

-321 SMPITFSQA
+321 SMAITFSQA

-336 DAYMIFGQTL
+336 DAYMIFSETL
-346 GKISGAL
+346 SKISGAL

-390 FFSDFVQGIT
+390 FFSDFVSNVT
-400 LGTVLIIQGL
+400 LGAILIINGL
-410 GGITNAA
+410 GWVTNATLNVA
-417 LSVVNVFAQ
+417 NVFAQ
-426 NWNIIEPIVYGVVA
+426 NWSIIAPIIYGVIA
-440 AIAIYSL
+440 AIAIYKGVLLASTIATTVASFVNSL
-447 ALAGMWIWEKL
+447 YAVAAYKSCAALAAQEFAIFGKISAQTMEAL
-458 VAASKFAM
+458 VTAQATAAQWDFNA
-466 MFAQMLLNTKTLAG
+466 ALLS
-480 YAYLIK
+480 
-486 YAAGQWIANE
+486 
-496 AMLACPIFWI
+496 CPIFWI
-506 VAGILA
+506 IAGIIA
-512 FIVVVF
+512 FVVVVF
-518 VAVAAVNKFAGTNLT
+518 VAVAAVNKFSGTSLT
-533 ALGVIV
+533 VLGAIV

-562 VNEGIANGWNQCVYH
+562 VNEGIANGWNQCVYL

-587 FIIEKMASLNDS
+587 FIIEKMASLNDA

-610 FVTGANIAIRGVNKL
+610 FIDGANIAIRGVNKL
-625 IDLLNKIPGINIG
+625 IDLINKIPGINIG

-653 YIKQQINSLNRW
+653 YIKQQIDSLNKW

-673 KLERMQYKDIG
+673 KLDRMGYKDIG

-701 SNKLKDTFD
+701 TDKFKDTFD
-710 INKMLEDAKDKLGL
+710 INKMLEDAKKKLGL
-724 KDLWDKENPLNN
+724 DDLWNKQNPLNN

-767 DLKYLRDIAEQEVI
+767 DLKYLRDIAEQETI

-796 NNISKDADVDG
+796 NNISKDTDVDG

-816 NDAMVVSAEG
+816 NDAMIVSAEG

>member
-34 RLQRELRNPLDE
+34 RLQ
-46 GGIQASV
+46 Q
-53 KIFDRMAPALKN
+53 
-65 MNTSINAT
+65 
-73 AKSLERLQQKLNNPI
+73 RLHNPI
-88 NAGNIQA
+88 NTSGIQT
-95 SQQNLKN
+95 SQQSLND
-102 IESILTRIEQKI
+102 IENILTRIEQKI

-123 FNNKIRKGSEEGSLL
+123 FNNSIKRGSDASSIL
-138 VSKLKSLAGVY
+138 VSRLKSIAGIY

-219 SSAEVVKFT
+219 SSAEVIKFT

-240 SASEASAAMYQLT
+240 SANEASAAMYQLT

-275 LATKIADAMGK
+275 LATKIADALGK

-321 SMPITFSQA
+321 SMPLTFSQA

-367 VMIAISSNIYDTLN
+367 VMIAISSNLYDTLN

-390 FFSDFVQGIT
+390 FFSGFVQGIT
-400 LGTVLIIQGL
+400 AGTVLIIQGL
-410 GGITNAA
+410 GWITNAA
-417 LSVVNVFAQ
+417 LNVANVFAQ
-426 NWNIIEPIVYGVVA
+426 NWSIIAPAVYGVVA
-440 AIAIYSL
+440 AIAIYKGILLASAIATGVSSFVNALYALGAYKACAALAAQEL
-447 ALAGMWIWEKL
+447 ALFGKISAQTIEAMVTAQATAAQYGLNAALYSCPLTWIVL
-458 VAASKFAM
+458 GFIAVIAVIFMVVAAI
-466 MFAQMLLNTKTLAG
+466 NH
-480 YAYLIK
+480 
-486 YAAGQWIANE
+486 
-496 AMLACPIFWI
+496 
-506 VAGILA
+506 
-512 FIVVVF
+512 
-518 VAVAAVNKFAGTNLT
+518 FAGTSLT
-533 ALGVIV
+533 VLGAIV
-539 GAVFAAVAF
+539 GAVFAAVAA
-548 IQNIMIWLFNRCVD
+548 IQNVMIWLLNGCIT
-562 VNEGIANGWNQCVYH
+562 VNEGIINGWNQCVFL

-610 FVTGANIAIRGVNKL
+610 FIDGVNIAIRGVNKL
-625 IDLLNKIPGINIG
+625 VDLLNKIPGVDIG

-653 YIKQQINSLNRW
+653 YIKQQIDSLNRW
-665 VGDAPEKI
+665 VGDAPEKV
-673 KLERMQYKDIG
+673 KLDRMGYKDIG

-692 LGTKWQNAI
+692 LGEKWQKSI
-701 SNKLKDTFD
+701 TDKFKDTFD
-710 INKMLEDAKDKLGL
+710 INKMIEDAKKKLGL
-724 KDLWDKENPLNN
+724 DDLWDDKYG
-736 LGGFGGD
+736 LGDGFGSGGLNSPLSD
-743 LGKNVKDTAGNTA
+743 AAKGAKDTAGNTA

-767 DLKYLRDIAEQEVI
+767 DLKYLRDIAEQETI

-796 NNISKDADVDG
+796 NNISRDTDLDG

-826 IV
+826 VV

>member
-34 RLQRELRNPLDE
+34 RLQQRLHNPLNT
-46 GGIQASV
+46 GGIQAS
-53 KIFDRMAPALKN
+53 
-65 MNTSINAT
+65 
-73 AKSLERLQQKLNNPI
+73 QQSLNN
-88 NAGNIQA
+88 
-95 SQQNLKN
+95 
-102 IESILTRIEQKI
+102 IENILTRIEQKI

-123 FNNKIRKGSEEGSLL
+123 FNNKIKQGSEAGSLL
-138 VSKLKSLAGVY
+138 VSKLKSLAGIY

-219 SSAEVVKFT
+219 SSAEVIKFT

-240 SASEASAAMYQLT
+240 SANEASAAMYQLT

-321 SMPITFSQA
+321 SMPVTFSQA

-353 QSVRFSEIVVSMRN
+353 QSVRFSEIVVSIRN

-381 IIKNILNSD
+381 IIKNILNSE
-390 FFSDFVQGIT
+390 FFSNLVQGFTFCAVVIT
-400 LGTVLIIQGL
+400 KSLGSIVNT
-410 GGITNAA
+410 A
-417 LSVVNVFAQ
+417 LNIVNIFAQ
-426 NWNIIEPIVYGVVA
+426 NWSIIKPIVFGVASVFILFRGVLLATKIATIGNVIANVA
-440 AIAIYSL
+440 H
-447 ALAGMWIWEKL
+447 
-458 VAASKFAM
+458 AASSSLSALM
-466 MFAQMLLNTKTLAG
+466 TNIQAAALMRSNGATLSATIATWGLN
-480 YAYLIK
+480 
-486 YAAGQWIANE
+486 AAL
-496 AMLACPIFWI
+496 LACPITW
-506 VAGILA
+506 VVLGILA
-512 FIVVVF
+512 FVVVVF
-518 VAVAAVNKFAGTNLT
+518 VAVAAVNKFAGTSLT

-539 GAVFAAVAF
+539 GAVFAAVAA
-548 IQNIMIWLFNRCVD
+548 IQNVMIWLLNGCIA
-562 VNEGIANGWNQCVYH
+562 VNEGITNGWNQCVYL

-587 FIIEKMASLNDS
+587 FIIEKMTSLNNS

-610 FVTGANIAIRGVNKL
+610 FIDGANIAIRGVNKL
-625 IDLLNKIPGINIG
+625 IDLINKIPGINIG

-653 YIKQQINSLNRW
+653 YIKQQIDSLNRW
-665 VGDAPEKI
+665 VGDAPEKV
-673 KLERMQYKDIG
+673 KLERMGYKDIG
-684 AEFQKGNA
+684 AAFQKGNA

-701 SNKLKDTFD
+701 TDKFKDTFD
-710 INKMLEDAKDKLGL
+710 INKMLEDAKKKLGL
-724 KDLWDKENPLNN
+724 DDLWNKQNPLNN

-767 DLKYLRDIAEQEVI
+767 DLKYLRDIAEQETI

-796 NNISKDADVDG
+796 NNISKDTDVDG

>member
-34 RLQRELRNPLDE
+34 RLQQRLHNPLNT
-46 GGIQASV
+46 GGIQAS
-53 KIFDRMAPALKN
+53 
-65 MNTSINAT
+65 
-73 AKSLERLQQKLNNPI
+73 QQSLNN
-88 NAGNIQA
+88 
-95 SQQNLKN
+95 
-102 IESILTRIEQKI
+102 IENILTRIEQKI

-123 FNNKIRKGSEEGSLL
+123 FNNKIKQGSEAGSLL
-138 VSKLKSLAGVY
+138 VSKLKSLAGIY

-219 SSAEVVKFT
+219 SSAEVIKFT

-240 SASEASAAMYQLT
+240 SANEASAAMYQLT

-321 SMPITFSQA
+321 SMPVTFSQA

-353 QSVRFSEIVVSMRN
+353 QSVRFSEIVVSIRN

-381 IIKNILNSD
+381 IIKNILNSE
-390 FFSDFVQGIT
+390 FFSNLVQGFTFCAVVIT
-400 LGTVLIIQGL
+400 KSLGSIVNT
-410 GGITNAA
+410 A
-417 LSVVNVFAQ
+417 LNIVNIFAQ
-426 NWNIIEPIVYGVVA
+426 NWSIIKPIVFGVASVFILFRGVLLATKIATIGNVIANVA
-440 AIAIYSL
+440 H
-447 ALAGMWIWEKL
+447 
-458 VAASKFAM
+458 AASSSLSALM
-466 MFAQMLLNTKTLAG
+466 TNIQAAALMRSNGATLSATIATWGLN
-480 YAYLIK
+480 
-486 YAAGQWIANE
+486 AAL
-496 AMLACPIFWI
+496 LACPITW
-506 VAGILA
+506 VVLGILA
-512 FIVVVF
+512 FVVVVF
-518 VAVAAVNKFAGTNLT
+518 VAVAAVNKFAGTSLT

-539 GAVFAAVAF
+539 GAVFAAVAA
-548 IQNIMIWLFNRCVD
+548 IQNVMIWLLNGCIA
-562 VNEGIANGWNQCVYH
+562 VNEGITNGWNQCVYL

-587 FIIEKMASLNDS
+587 FIIEKMASLN
-599 VNNAGNALGKA
+599 N
-610 FVTGANIAIRGVNKL
+610 
-625 IDLLNKIPGINIG
+625 
-638 KVGEATFTPVKADNS
+638 
-653 YIKQQINSLNRW
+653 
-665 VGDAPEKI
+665 
-673 KLERMQYKDIG
+673 
-684 AEFQKGNA
+684 
-692 LGTKWQNAI
+692 
-701 SNKLKDTFD
+701 
-710 INKMLEDAKDKLGL
+710 
-724 KDLWDKENPLNN
+724 
-736 LGGFGGD
+736 
-743 LGKNVKDTAGNTA
+743 
-756 KMAKTMDKSQE
+756 
-767 DLKYLRDIAEQEVI
+767 
-781 NRFTGVNI
+781 
-789 KIDMNNT
+789 
-796 NNISKDADVDG
+796 
-807 IVNVLTEKL
+807 
-816 NDAMVVSAEG
+816 
-826 IV
+826 

>member
-34 RLQRELRNPLDE
+34 RLQQRLHNPLNT
-46 GGIQASV
+46 GGIQAS
-53 KIFDRMAPALKN
+53 
-65 MNTSINAT
+65 
-73 AKSLERLQQKLNNPI
+73 QQSLNN
-88 NAGNIQA
+88 
-95 SQQNLKN
+95 
-102 IESILTRIEQKI
+102 IENILTRIEQKI

-123 FNNKIRKGSEEGSLL
+123 FNNKIKQGSEAGSLL
-138 VSKLKSLAGVY
+138 VSKLKSLAGIY

-219 SSAEVVKFT
+219 SSAEVIKFT

-240 SASEASAAMYQLT
+240 SANEASAAMYQLT

-321 SMPITFSQA
+321 SMPVTFSQA

-353 QSVRFSEIVVSMRN
+353 QSVRFSEIVVSIRN

-381 IIKNILNSD
+381 IIKNILNSE
-390 FFSDFVQGIT
+390 FFSNLVQGFTFCAVVIT
-400 LGTVLIIQGL
+400 KSLGSIVNT
-410 GGITNAA
+410 A
-417 LSVVNVFAQ
+417 LNIVNIFAQ
-426 NWNIIEPIVYGVVA
+426 NWSIIKPIVFGVASVFILFRGVLLATKIATIGNVIANVA
-440 AIAIYSL
+440 H
-447 ALAGMWIWEKL
+447 
-458 VAASKFAM
+458 AASSSLSALM
-466 MFAQMLLNTKTLAG
+466 TNIQAAALMRSNGATLSATIATWGLN
-480 YAYLIK
+480 
-486 YAAGQWIANE
+486 AAL
-496 AMLACPIFWI
+496 LACPITW
-506 VAGILA
+506 VVLGILA
-512 FIVVVF
+512 FVVVVF
-518 VAVAAVNKFAGTNLT
+518 VAVAAVNKFAGTSLT

-539 GAVFAAVAF
+539 GAVFAAVAA
-548 IQNIMIWLFNRCVD
+548 IQNVMIWLLNGCIA
-562 VNEGIANGWNQCVYH
+562 VNEGITNGWNQCVYL

-587 FIIEKMASLNDS
+587 FIIEKMASLNNS

-610 FVTGANIAIRGVNKL
+610 FIDGANIAIRGVNKL
-625 IDLLNKIPGINIG
+625 IDLIN
-638 KVGEATFTPVKADNS
+638 
-653 YIKQQINSLNRW
+653 
-665 VGDAPEKI
+665 
-673 KLERMQYKDIG
+673 
-684 AEFQKGNA
+684 
-692 LGTKWQNAI
+692 
-701 SNKLKDTFD
+701 
-710 INKMLEDAKDKLGL
+710 
-724 KDLWDKENPLNN
+724 
-736 LGGFGGD
+736 
-743 LGKNVKDTAGNTA
+743 
-756 KMAKTMDKSQE
+756 
-767 DLKYLRDIAEQEVI
+767 
-781 NRFTGVNI
+781 
-789 KIDMNNT
+789 
-796 NNISKDADVDG
+796 
-807 IVNVLTEKL
+807 
-816 NDAMVVSAEG
+816 
-826 IV
+826 

>member
-27 TTINSLE
+27 TTINSL
-34 RLQRELRNPLDE
+34 D
-46 GGIQASV
+46 
-53 KIFDRMAPALKN
+53 
-65 MNTSINAT
+65 
-73 AKSLERLQQKLNNPI
+73 RLQQRLHNPI
-88 NAGNIQA
+88 NAGSIQA
-95 SQQNLKN
+95 SQQSLNN

-114 GRNTNEQEN
+114 KGNTNEQEN
-123 FNNKIRKGSEEGSLL
+123 FNNKIRQGSEAGSLL
-138 VSKLKSLAGVY
+138 VSKLKSLAGIY

-181 TEQLN
+181 TDQLN

-219 SSAEVVKFT
+219 SSVEVVKFT

-240 SASEASAAMYQLT
+240 SANEASAAMYQLT

-270 ENAPL
+270 ENAPM

-291 KELSSSGAITAD
+291 KDLSSSGAITAD
-303 VIRNALFKASD
+303 IIRNALFKASA

-336 DAYMIFGQTL
+336 DAYMIFSETL

-400 LGTVLIIQGL
+400 LGAVLIIQGL

-426 NWNIIEPIVYGVVA
+426 NWNIIEPIVYGVAAAIGIYTIVAIALAVANKVASLSAAWFNFQMTQTVIMHELATGATWMQVA
-440 AIAIYSL
+440 AQYGLNA
-447 ALAGMWIWEKL
+447 AL
-458 VAASKFAM
+458 
-466 MFAQMLLNTKTLAG
+466 
-480 YAYLIK
+480 Y
-486 YAAGQWIANE
+486 
-496 AMLACPIFWI
+496 ACPLTWI
-506 VAGILA
+506 VLG
-512 FIVVVF
+512 FIAVIAVVF
-518 VAVAAVNKFAGTNLT
+518 VAVAAINKFAGTSLT
-533 ALGVIV
+533 VLGVIV
-539 GAVFAAVAF
+539 GAVFAAVAT
-548 IQNIMIWLFNRCVD
+548 IQNIMIGLLNGCIT
-562 VNEGIANGWNQCVYH
+562 VNEAIANGWNQCVFL

-599 VNNAGNALGKA
+599 VNSAGNALGKA
-610 FVTGANIAIRGVNKL
+610 FIDGANIAIRGVNKL
-625 IDLLNKIPGINIG
+625 VDLLNKIPGVNIG

-653 YIKQQINSLNRW
+653 YIKQQIDSLNRW
-665 VGDAPEKI
+665 VGDAPEKVI
-673 KLERMQYKDIG
+673 LERMGYKDIG
-684 AEFQKGNA
+684 AAFEKGNA
-692 LGTKWQNAI
+692 LGTKWQK
-701 SNKLKDTFD
+701 SLEKKLKDTFD

-767 DLKYLRDIAEQEVI
+767 DLKYLRDIAEQETI

-796 NNISKDADVDG
+796 NNINSEADVDG

>member
-27 TTINSLE
+27 TTINSL
-34 RLQRELRNPLDE
+34 D
-46 GGIQASV
+46 
-53 KIFDRMAPALKN
+53 
-65 MNTSINAT
+65 
-73 AKSLERLQQKLNNPI
+73 RLQQRLHNPI
-88 NAGNIQA
+88 NAGSIQA
-95 SQQNLKN
+95 SQQSLNN

-114 GRNTNEQEN
+114 KGNTNEQEN
-123 FNNKIRKGSEEGSLL
+123 FNNKIRQGSEAGSLL
-138 VSKLKSLAGVY
+138 VSKLKSLAGIY

-181 TEQLN
+181 TDQLN

-201 DTAAQVAKLGI
+201 DTAAQVSKLGI
-212 LAGDAFG
+212 LAGEAFG
-219 SSAEVVKFT
+219 SSAEVVKFA
-228 ELMNKAFVIGGT
+228 ELMNKSFVIGGT

-253 QAMGAGK
+253 QAMAAGK

-275 LATKIADAMGK
+275 LAEKIAQSMGK
-286 TKDQL
+286 GKEALKD
-291 KELSSSGAITAD
+291 LSRTGAITAD
-303 VIRNALFKASD
+303 VVRNALFKASA

-336 DAYMIFGQTL
+336 DAYMIFSETL

-400 LGTVLIIQGL
+400 LGAVLIIQGL

-426 NWNIIEPIVYGVVA
+426 NWNIIEPIVYGVTA
-440 AIAIYSL
+440 AIGGYLIVAGAMKVATLACAVANTILAFTTGGL
-447 ALAGMWIWEKL
+447 ALQKRIL
-458 VAASKFAM
+458 RAATMLQIGETFAATA
-466 MFAQMLLNTKTLAG
+466 AQMGLN
-480 YAYLIK
+480 
-486 YAAGQWIANE
+486 AAL
-496 AMLACPIFWI
+496 LACPITW
-506 VAGILA
+506 VVLGIIA
-512 FIVVVF
+512 FVVVVF
-518 VAVAAVNKFAGTNLT
+518 VAVAAVNKFAGTSLT

-562 VNEGIANGWNQCVYH
+562 VNEGIANGWNQCVFL

-610 FVTGANIAIRGVNKL
+610 FVDGANIAIRGVNKL
-625 IDLLNKIPGINIG
+625 VDLLNKIPGVNIG
-638 KVGEATFTPVKADNS
+638 KVAEATFTPVKADNS

-665 VGDAPEKI
+665 VGDAPEKV
-673 KLERMQYKDIG
+673 KLERMGYKDIG

-724 KDLWDKENPLNN
+724 KDLWDKDNTLNN

-796 NNISKDADVDG
+796 NNISKDNDLDG

>member
-15 TPAFRNMTTSIN
+15 TPAFRNMTNSIN

-34 RLQRELRNPLDE
+34 RLQGR
-46 GGIQASV
+46 
-53 KIFDRMAPALKN
+53 
-65 MNTSINAT
+65 
-73 AKSLERLQQKLNNPI
+73 LNNPL

-95 SQQNLKN
+95 SQQSLNN

-123 FNNKIRKGSEEGSLL
+123 FNNKIRQGSEAGSLL
-138 VSKLKSLAGVY
+138 VSKLKSLAGIY

-201 DTAAQVAKLGI
+201 DTAAQVSKLGI
-212 LAGDAFG
+212 LAGEAFG
-219 SSAEVVKFT
+219 SSAEVVKFA
-228 ELMNKAFVIGGT
+228 ELMNKSFVIGGT

-253 QAMGAGK
+253 QAMAAGK

-275 LATKIADAMGK
+275 LATKIAESMGK
-286 TKDQL
+286 GKEALKD
-291 KELSSSGAITAD
+291 LSRTGAITAD
-303 VIRNALFKASD
+303 VVRNALFKASA
-314 EIEKKFA
+314 EIEKKFE

-353 QSVRFSEIVVSMRN
+353 QSVRFSEIVVSIRN

-381 IIKNILNSD
+381 IIKNILNSE
-390 FFSDFVQGIT
+390 FFSNLVQGFTFCVVVIT
-400 LGTVLIIQGL
+400 KSLGSIVNT
-410 GGITNAA
+410 A
-417 LSVVNVFAQ
+417 LNIVNIFAQ
-426 NWNIIEPIVYGVVA
+426 NWSIIKPIVFGVASVFILFRGVLLATKIATIGNVIANVA
-440 AIAIYSL
+440 H
-447 ALAGMWIWEKL
+447 
-458 VAASKFAM
+458 AASSSLSALM
-466 MFAQMLLNTKTLAG
+466 TNIQAAALMRSNGATLSATIATWGLN
-480 YAYLIK
+480 
-486 YAAGQWIANE
+486 AAL
-496 AMLACPIFWI
+496 LACPITW
-506 VAGILA
+506 VVLGILA
-512 FIVVVF
+512 FVVVVF
-518 VAVAAVNKFAGTNLT
+518 VAVAAVNKFAGTSLT

-539 GAVFAAVAF
+539 GAVFAAVAA
-548 IQNIMIWLFNRCVD
+548 IQNVMIWLLNGCIA
-562 VNEGIANGWNQCVYH
+562 VNEGITNGWNQCVYL

-610 FVTGANIAIRGVNKL
+610 FVAGANIAIRGVNKL
-625 IDLLNKIPGINIG
+625 IDLLNKIPGVNIG

-653 YIKQQINSLNRW
+653 YIKQQIDSLNKW

-673 KLERMQYKDIG
+673 KLDRMGYKDIG

-701 SNKLKDTFD
+701 TDKFKDTFD
-710 INKMLEDAKDKLGL
+710 INKMLEDAKKKLGL
-724 KDLWDKENPLNN
+724 DDLWNKQNPLNN

-796 NNISKDADVDG
+796 NNINSDTDVDG

>member
-34 RLQRELRNPLDE
+34 RLQQRLHNPLNT
-46 GGIQASV
+46 GGIQAS
-53 KIFDRMAPALKN
+53 
-65 MNTSINAT
+65 
-73 AKSLERLQQKLNNPI
+73 QQSLNN
-88 NAGNIQA
+88 
-95 SQQNLKN
+95 
-102 IESILTRIEQKI
+102 IENILTRIEQKI

-123 FNNKIRKGSEEGSLL
+123 FNNKIKQGSEAGSLL
-138 VSKLKSLAGVY
+138 VSKLKSLAGIY

-219 SSAEVVKFT
+219 SSAEVIKFT

-240 SASEASAAMYQLT
+240 SANEASAAMYQLT

-321 SMPITFSQA
+321 SMPVTFSQA

-353 QSVRFSEIVVSMRN
+353 QSVRFSEIVVSIRN

-381 IIKNILNSD
+381 IIKNILNSE
-390 FFSDFVQGIT
+390 FFSNLVQGFTFCAVVIT
-400 LGTVLIIQGL
+400 KSLGSIVNT
-410 GGITNAA
+410 A
-417 LSVVNVFAQ
+417 LNIVNIFAQ
-426 NWNIIEPIVYGVVA
+426 NWSIIKPIVFGVASVFILFRGVLLATKIATIGNVIANVA
-440 AIAIYSL
+440 H
-447 ALAGMWIWEKL
+447 
-458 VAASKFAM
+458 AASSSLSALM
-466 MFAQMLLNTKTLAG
+466 TNIQAAALMRSNGATLSATIATWGLN
-480 YAYLIK
+480 
-486 YAAGQWIANE
+486 AAL
-496 AMLACPIFWI
+496 LACPITW
-506 VAGILA
+506 VVLGILA
-512 FIVVVF
+512 FVVVVF
-518 VAVAAVNKFAGTNLT
+518 VAVAAVNKFAGTSLT

-539 GAVFAAVAF
+539 GAVFAAVAA
-548 IQNIMIWLFNRCVD
+548 IQNVMIWLLNGCIA
-562 VNEGIANGWNQCVYH
+562 VNEGITNGWNQCVYL

-587 FIIEKMASLNDS
+587 FIIEKMASLNNS

-610 FVTGANIAIRGVNKL
+610 FIDGANIAIRGVNKL
-625 IDLLNKIPGINIG
+625 IDLINKIPGINIG
-638 KVGEATFTPVKADNS
+638 
-653 YIKQQINSLNRW
+653 
-665 VGDAPEKI
+665 
-673 KLERMQYKDIG
+673 
-684 AEFQKGNA
+684 
-692 LGTKWQNAI
+692 
-701 SNKLKDTFD
+701 
-710 INKMLEDAKDKLGL
+710 
-724 KDLWDKENPLNN
+724 
-736 LGGFGGD
+736 
-743 LGKNVKDTAGNTA
+743 
-756 KMAKTMDKSQE
+756 
-767 DLKYLRDIAEQEVI
+767 
-781 NRFTGVNI
+781 
-789 KIDMNNT
+789 
-796 NNISKDADVDG
+796 
-807 IVNVLTEKL
+807 
-816 NDAMVVSAEG
+816 
-826 IV
+826 

>member
-34 RLQRELRNPLDE
+34 RLQQRLHNPL
-46 GGIQASV
+46 
-53 KIFDRMAPALKN
+53 
-65 MNTSINAT
+65 
-73 AKSLERLQQKLNNPI
+73 
-88 NAGNIQA
+88 NAGSIQA
-95 SQQNLKN
+95 SQQSLNN
-102 IESILTRIEQKI
+102 IESILARIEQKI
-114 GRNTNEQEN
+114 KGNTNEQEN
-123 FNNKIRKGSEEGSLL
+123 FNNKIKQGSEAGSVL
-138 VSKLKSLAGVY
+138 VSKLKSLAGIY
-149 IGIRGIE
+149 IGIKGIE

-171 LNLMNDGLQT
+171 LALMNDGLQT

-219 SSAEVVKFT
+219 SSAEVIKFT
-228 ELMNKAFVIGGT
+228 ELMNKSFVIGGT
-240 SASEASAAMYQLT
+240 SANEASAAMYQLT

-390 FFSDFVQGIT
+390 FFSDFVRGIT
-400 LGTVLIIQGL
+400 LGTILIINGL
-410 GGITNAA
+410 GWVTNAA
-417 LSVVNVFAQ
+417 LNVANVFAQ
-426 NWNIIEPIVYGVVA
+426 NWSIIAPIVYGIVTAIGVYTIATLALAVSKKIAALSEAWFNFQMTQTVIMFELAAGATWRQIAAQYGLNAALYACPLTWIVLGFIAIIAVVFMAVA
-440 AIAIYSL
+440 AI
-447 ALAGMWIWEKL
+447 
-458 VAASKFAM
+458 
-466 MFAQMLLNTKTLAG
+466 
-480 YAYLIK
+480 
-486 YAAGQWIANE
+486 
-496 AMLACPIFWI
+496 
-506 VAGILA
+506 
-512 FIVVVF
+512 
-518 VAVAAVNKFAGTNLT
+518 NKFAGTSLT
-533 ALGVIV
+533 VLGVIV
-539 GAVFAAVAF
+539 GAVFAAVAT
-548 IQNIMIWLFNRCVD
+548 IQNVMIGLLNGCIA
-562 VNEGIANGWNQCVYH
+562 VNEGIANGWNQCVFF

-599 VNNAGNALGKA
+599 VNSAGNALGKA
-610 FVTGANIAIRGVNKL
+610 FVDGANIAIRGVNKL
-625 IDLLNKIPGINIG
+625 VDLLNKIPGVDIG

-653 YIKQQINSLNRW
+653 TIKKQIADLNKW

-673 KLERMQYKDIG
+673 KLDRMGYKDIG

-724 KDLWDKENPLNN
+724 KDLWDKNKYGLDN
-736 LGGFGGD
+736 GIGSSD
-743 LGKNVKDTAGNTA
+743 LGKSAKDTAGNTA

-767 DLKYLRDIAEQEVI
+767 DLKYLRDIAEQETI

-796 NNISKDADVDG
+796 NNISKDTDLDG

>member
-1 MATIQTSIKIFDGM
+1 MATIQTSIRIFDGM

-34 RLQRELRNPLDE
+34 RLQQRLHNPLNT
-46 GGIQASV
+46 GGIQ
-53 KIFDRMAPALKN
+53 
-65 MNTSINAT
+65 T
-73 AKSLERLQQKLNNPI
+73 
-88 NAGNIQA
+88 
-95 SQQNLKN
+95 SQQSLNN

-123 FNNKIRKGSEEGSLL
+123 FNNKIKQGSEASSVL
-138 VSKLKSLAGVY
+138 VAKLRSIAGVY
-149 IGIRGIE
+149 IGIKGIE

-181 TEQLN
+181 TDQLN

-201 DTAAQVAKLGI
+201 DTAAQIAKLGI

-219 SSAEVVKFT
+219 SSAEVIKFT

-240 SASEASAAMYQLT
+240 SANEASAAMYQLT

-275 LATKIADAMGK
+275 LAAKIADAMGK

-303 VIRNALFKASD
+303 IIRNALFKASN

-400 LGTVLIIQGL
+400 LGAILIINGL
-410 GGITNAA
+410 GWVTNAA
-417 LSVVNVFAQ
+417 LNVANVFAQ
-426 NWNIIEPIVYGVVA
+426 NWNIIEPIVYGVAAAIGIYTIA
-440 AIAIYSL
+440 AIALAVANKVASL
-447 ALAGMWIWEKL
+447 SAAWFNFQMTQTVIMHELATGATWMQ
-458 VAASKFAM
+458 VAA
-466 MFAQMLLNTKTLAG
+466 QYGLNAAL
-480 YAYLIK
+480 YACPLT
-486 YAAGQWIANE
+486 WIA
-496 AMLACPIFWI
+496 L
-506 VAGILA
+506 G
-512 FIVVVF
+512 FIAVIAVVF
-518 VAVAAVNKFAGTNLT
+518 VAVAAINKFAGTSLT
-533 ALGVIV
+533 VLGVIV
-539 GAVFAAVAF
+539 GAVFAAVAA
-548 IQNIMIWLFNRCVD
+548 IQNVMIWLLNGCIA
-562 VNEGIANGWNQCVYH
+562 VNEGITNGWNQCVYL

-610 FVTGANIAIRGVNKL
+610 FVAGANIAIRGVNKL
-625 IDLLNKIPGINIG
+625 IDLLNKIPGVNIG

-653 YIKQQINSLNRW
+653 YIKQQIDSLNKW

-673 KLERMQYKDIG
+673 KLDRMGYKDIG
-684 AEFQKGNA
+684 AAFQKGNA

-701 SNKLKDTFD
+701 TDKFKDTFD
-710 INKMLEDAKDKLGL
+710 INKMLEDAKKKLGL
-724 KDLWDKENPLNN
+724 DDLWNKQNPLNN

-767 DLKYLRDIAEQEVI
+767 DLKYLRDIAEQETI

-816 NDAMVVSAEG
+816 
-826 IV
+826 

>member
-34 RLQRELRNPLDE
+34 RLQQRLHNPL
-46 GGIQASV
+46 
-53 KIFDRMAPALKN
+53 
-65 MNTSINAT
+65 
-73 AKSLERLQQKLNNPI
+73 
-88 NAGNIQA
+88 NAGSIQA
-95 SQQNLKN
+95 SQQSLNN

-123 FNNKIRKGSEEGSLL
+123 FNNKIRQGSEAGSLL
-138 VSKLKSLAGVY
+138 VSKLKSIAGIY
-149 IGIRGIE
+149 IGIKGIE

-219 SSAEVVKFT
+219 SSAEVIKFT

-240 SASEASAAMYQLT
+240 SANEASAAMYQLT

-275 LATKIADAMGK
+275 LAAKIADAMGK

-303 VIRNALFKASD
+303 VIRNALFKASN

-336 DAYMIFGQTL
+336 DAYMIFSETL

-353 QSVRFSEIVVSMRN
+353 QSVRFSELVVSMRN

-400 LGTVLIIQGL
+400 LGAVLIIQGL

-426 NWNIIEPIVYGVVA
+426 NWNIIEPIVYGVAAAIGIYTIA
-440 AIAIYSL
+440 AIALAVANKVASL
-447 ALAGMWIWEKL
+447 SAAWFNFQMTQTVIMHELATGATWMQ
-458 VAASKFAM
+458 VAA
-466 MFAQMLLNTKTLAG
+466 QYGLN
-480 YAYLIK
+480 
-486 YAAGQWIANE
+486 AA
-496 AMLACPIFWI
+496 LYACPLTWI
-506 VAGILA
+506 VLG
-512 FIVVVF
+512 FIAVIAVFF
-518 VAVAAVNKFAGTNLT
+518 VAVAAINKFAGTSLT
-533 ALGVIV
+533 VLGVIV
-539 GAVFAAVAF
+539 GAVFAAVAT
-548 IQNIMIWLFNRCVD
+548 IQNIMIGLLNGCIA
-562 VNEGIANGWNQCVYH
+562 VNEGITNGWNQCVYL

-587 FIIEKMASLNDS
+587 FIIEKMASLNNS

-610 FVTGANIAIRGVNKL
+610 FIDGANIAIRGVNKL
-625 IDLLNKIPGINIG
+625 IDLINKIPGINIG

-653 YIKQQINSLNRW
+653 YIKQQIDSLNKW

-673 KLERMQYKDIG
+673 KLDRMGYKDIG

-701 SNKLKDTFD
+701 TDKFKDTFD
-710 INKMLEDAKDKLGL
+710 INKMLEDAKKKLGL
-724 KDLWDKENPLNN
+724 DDLWNKQNPLNN

-767 DLKYLRDIAEQEVI
+767 DLKYLRDIAEQETI
-781 NRFTGVNI
+781 NRYTGVNI

-796 NNISKDADVDG
+796 NNINSEADVDG

>member
-34 RLQRELRNPLDE
+34 RLQGRLNNPLNT
-46 GGIQASV
+46 GGIQ
-53 KIFDRMAPALKN
+53 
-65 MNTSINAT
+65 T
-73 AKSLERLQQKLNNPI
+73 
-88 NAGNIQA
+88 
-95 SQQNLKN
+95 SQQSLNN

-114 GRNTNEQEN
+114 KGNTNEQEN
-123 FNNKIRKGSEEGSLL
+123 FNNKIKQGSEAGSVL
-138 VSKLKSLAGVY
+138 VSKLKSLAGIY
-149 IGIRGIE
+149 IGIKGIE

-201 DTAAQVAKLGI
+201 DTAAQVSKLGI
-212 LAGDAFG
+212 LAGEAFG
-219 SSAEVVKFT
+219 SSAEVVKFA
-228 ELMNKAFVIGGT
+228 ELMNKSFVIGGT

-253 QAMGAGK
+253 QAMAAGK

-275 LATKIADAMGK
+275 LATKIAESMGK
-286 TKDQL
+286 GKEALKD
-291 KELSSSGAITAD
+291 LSRTGAITAD
-303 VIRNALFKASD
+303 VVRNALFKASD
-314 EIEKKFA
+314 EIEKKFE

-390 FFSDFVQGIT
+390 FFSSFVQGIT
-400 LGTVLIIQGL
+400 LGAVLIIQGL

-417 LSVVNVFAQ
+417 LSVVNIFAQ
-426 NWNIIEPIVYGVVA
+426 NWSIIAPIVYGVIA
-440 AIAIYSL
+440 AISLYSI
-447 ALAGMWIWEKL
+447 ALAGIWIWEKL
-458 VAASKFAM
+458 VAASKFVV
-466 MFAQMLLNTKTLAG
+466 MFAQMLLNTQTLAG

-512 FIVVVF
+512 FIVVIF
-518 VAVAAVNKFAGTNLT
+518 VAVAAVNKFAGTSLT

-539 GAVFAAVAF
+539 GAVFAAVAA
-548 IQNIMIWLFNRCVD
+548 IQNVMIWLLNGCIT
-562 VNEGIANGWNQCVYH
+562 VNEGIINGWNQCVYL

-599 VNNAGNALGKA
+599 VNSAGNALGKA
-610 FVTGANIAIRGVNKL
+610 FIDGANIAIRGVNKL
-625 IDLLNKIPGINIG
+625 IDLLNKIPGIDIG
-638 KVGEATFTPVKADNS
+638 KIGEATFTPVKADNS
-653 YIKQQINSLNRW
+653 YIQQQINSLNRW
-665 VGDAPEKI
+665 VGDAPEKV
-673 KLERMQYKDIG
+673 KLERMGYKDIG
-684 AEFQKGNA
+684 AEFEKGNA
-692 LGTKWQNAI
+692 LGTKWQK
-701 SNKLKDTFD
+701 SLEKKLKDTFD

-724 KDLWDKENPLNN
+724 KDLWNKDNPLNN

-767 DLKYLRDIAEQEVI
+767 DLKYLRDIAEQETI

-796 NNISKDADVDG
+796 NNISKDTDVDG

>member
-34 RLQRELRNPLDE
+34 RLQGRLNNPLNA
-46 GGIQASV
+46 GGIQAS
-53 KIFDRMAPALKN
+53 
-65 MNTSINAT
+65 
-73 AKSLERLQQKLNNPI
+73 QQSLNN
-88 NAGNIQA
+88 
-95 SQQNLKN
+95 
-102 IESILTRIEQKI
+102 IENILTRIEQKI

-240 SASEASAAMYQLT
+240 SANEASAAMYQLT

-265 FRSIM
+265 FKSIM

-303 VIRNALFKASD
+303 VIRNALFKASN

-381 IIKNILNSD
+381 IIKNILNSE
-390 FFSDFVQGIT
+390 FFSNLVQGFTFCAVVIT
-400 LGTVLIIQGL
+400 KSLGSIVNT
-410 GGITNAA
+410 A
-417 LSVVNVFAQ
+417 LNIVNIFAQ
-426 NWNIIEPIVYGVVA
+426 NWSIIKPIVFGVASVFILFRGVLLATKIATIGNVIANVA
-440 AIAIYSL
+440 H
-447 ALAGMWIWEKL
+447 
-458 VAASKFAM
+458 AASSSLSALM
-466 MFAQMLLNTKTLAG
+466 TNIQAAALMRSNGATLSATIATWGLN
-480 YAYLIK
+480 
-486 YAAGQWIANE
+486 AAL
-496 AMLACPIFWI
+496 LACPITW
-506 VAGILA
+506 VVLGILA
-512 FIVVVF
+512 FVVVVF
-518 VAVAAVNKFAGTNLT
+518 VAVAAINKFAGTSLT
-533 ALGVIV
+533 VLGVIV
-539 GAVFAAVAF
+539 GAVFAAVAA
-548 IQNIMIWLFNRCVD
+548 IQNVMIWLLNGCIA
-562 VNEGIANGWNQCVYH
+562 VNEAIANGWNQCVYL

-724 KDLWDKENPLNN
+724 KDLWDKDNPLNN

-767 DLKYLRDIAEQEVI
+767 DLKYLRDIAEQETI

-796 NNISKDADVDG
+796 NNINSEADVDG

>member
-27 TTINSLE
+27 TTINSL
-34 RLQRELRNPLDE
+34 D
-46 GGIQASV
+46 
-53 KIFDRMAPALKN
+53 
-65 MNTSINAT
+65 
-73 AKSLERLQQKLNNPI
+73 RLQQRLHNPI
-88 NAGNIQA
+88 NAGSIQA
-95 SQQNLKN
+95 SQQSLNN

-114 GRNTNEQEN
+114 KGNTNEQEN
-123 FNNKIRKGSEEGSLL
+123 FNNKIRQGSEAGSLL
-138 VSKLKSLAGVY
+138 VSKLKSLAGIY

-181 TEQLN
+181 TDQLN

-240 SASEASAAMYQLT
+240 SANEASAAMYQLT

-270 ENAPL
+270 ENAPM

-291 KELSSSGAITAD
+291 KDLSSSGAITAD
-303 VIRNALFKASD
+303 IIRNALFKASA

-336 DAYMIFGQTL
+336 DAYMIFSETL

-400 LGTVLIIQGL
+400 LGAVLIIQGL

-426 NWNIIEPIVYGVVA
+426 NWNIIEPIVYGVTAAIGIYTIA
-440 AIAIYSL
+440 AIALAVANKVASL
-447 ALAGMWIWEKL
+447 SAAWFNFQMTQTVIMHELATGATWMQ
-458 VAASKFAM
+458 VAA
-466 MFAQMLLNTKTLAG
+466 QYGLN
-480 YAYLIK
+480 
-486 YAAGQWIANE
+486 AA
-496 AMLACPIFWI
+496 LYACPLTWI
-506 VAGILA
+506 VLG
-512 FIVVVF
+512 FIAVIAVVF
-518 VAVAAVNKFAGTNLT
+518 VAVAAINKFAGTSLT

-539 GAVFAAVAF
+539 GAVFAAVAA
-548 IQNIMIWLFNRCVD
+548 IQNVMIWLLNGCIA
-562 VNEGIANGWNQCVYH
+562 VNEAIANGWNQCVYL

-638 KVGEATFTPVKADNS
+638 KVGEATFTPVKVDNS

-724 KDLWDKENPLNN
+724 KDLWDKDNPLNN

-767 DLKYLRDIAEQEVI
+767 DLKYLRDIAEQETI

-796 NNISKDADVDG
+796 NNISRDTDLDG